1 MEGLLLLRLMVNVF
15 LLVRQVG
22 AMGVLRLVSK
32 ARYLFCPLN
41 PYYRRLTSMEFMAG
55 FLGTETGL
63 NPR

>member
-32 ARYLFCPLN
+32 ARYLSLN